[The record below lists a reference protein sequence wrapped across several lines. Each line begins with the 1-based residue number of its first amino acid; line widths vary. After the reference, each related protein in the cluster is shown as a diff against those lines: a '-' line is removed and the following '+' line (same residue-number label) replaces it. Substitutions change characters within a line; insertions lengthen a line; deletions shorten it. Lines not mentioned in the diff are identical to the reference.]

1 MKTIDIKVRDVPL
14 TGRKEDAP
22 VCIPLQPLPLP
33 SAWEELLLSRWESA
47 RSKSGKFPELTLAN
61 GMITLACRREDYEQ
75 FFHEEVEQKVEET
88 NELYNRQQEDAA
100 PNSVAETKEAR
111 RRAAEQREASRLRMR
126 EIAAFNEL
134 RRLREENW
142 GGVPVST
149 PFS

>member
-22 VCIPLQPLPLP
+22 VCIPLEPLPLP
-33 SAWEELLLSRWESA
+33 LAWEVLLLSRWESA
-47 RSKSGKFPELTLAN
+47 RSKSGKFPELTLTN

-75 FFHEEVEQKVEET
+75 FFHEEVEQKVAET

-100 PNSVAETKEAR
+100 PSSVAETKEAR
-111 RRAAEQREASRLRMR
+111 RLAAEEREAARFRQK

-134 RRLREENW
+134 RRLREESRRR
-142 GGVPVST
+142 VPVST
-149 PFS
+149 PSS